1 MNILILG
8 SQGFIGSHIVQH
20 FLSVG
25 LEIYGCDLIEFST
38 EKYRYQK
45 ISILSSDFEKV
56 FLENNFDV
64 CINASGSGN
73 VGFSVENPMNDFEAN
88 SLAVIKT
95 LDIIRK
101 YQPTCKYI
109 HISSAA
115 VYGNPKQL
123 PVCESDSI
131 SPLSPYGYHKMVSEL
146 ICKEYHHL
154 YQLQISILRPF
165 SVYGNGLRKQLLW
178 DICKKIDQSDEI
190 TLFGTG
196 NESRDFIHISDL
208 VKLIDLIIKKS
219 TFNCDIYNAASGV
232 ETTIKSLASIF
243 EKQYNGAKKIKFSG
257 QVKQGDPLNWV
268 SSIQKIKQINFTTTV
283 DFETGVINYLN
294 WFRTIN
300 NEH

>member
-1 MNILILG
+1 MILVIG
-8 SQGFIGSHIVQH
+8 SQGFIGSHIVQY
-20 FLSVG
+20 FLSHRFEVF
-25 LEIYGCDLIEFST
+25 GCDLVEFNT
-38 EKYRYQK
+38 EKYHYKK
-45 ISILSSDFEKV
+45 ISILSSDFEKL

-73 VGFSVENPMNDFEAN
+73 VGFSVENPISDFEAN
-88 SLAVIKT
+88 SLAVIKA
-95 LDIIRK
+95 LDTIRK

-123 PVCESDSI
+123 PVKESDTM
-131 SPLSPYGYHKMVSEL
+131 SPLSPYGYHKMISEL

-165 SVYGNGLRKQLLW
+165 SVYGNGLKKQLLW
-178 DICKKIDQSDEI
+178 DICQKLQHSDNI

-196 NESRDFIHISDL
+196 NESRDFIHIADL
-208 VKLIDLIIKKS
+208 VQLIQLIIKKS
-219 TFNCDIYNAASGV
+219 TFNCDVFNAASGV
-232 ETTIKSLASIF
+232 ETTIKSLTSIV
-243 EKQYNGAKKIKFSG
+243 EKQFNGAKTIGFSG
-257 QVKQGDPLNWV
+257 KIKQGDPLNWV
-268 SSIQKIKQINFTTTV
+268 SSINKLKEIDFSTTI

-300 NEH
+300 NEQ

>member
-1 MNILILG
+1 MILVIG
-8 SQGFIGSHIVQH
+8 SQGFIGSYIVQH
-20 FLSVG
+20 FLSDG
-25 LEIYGCDLIEFST
+25 LEVYGCDLVEFNT
-38 EKYRYQK
+38 EKYHYQK
-45 ISILSSDFEKV
+45 ISILSSDFEKI
-56 FLENNFDV
+56 FLKNNFDV

-73 VGFSVENPMNDFEAN
+73 VGFSVENPISDFEAN
-88 SLAVIKT
+88 SLAVIKA
-95 LDIIRK
+95 LDTIRK

-123 PVCESDSI
+123 PVNESDLLA
-131 SPLSPYGYHKMVSEL
+131 PLSPYGYHKMISEL

-165 SVYGNGLRKQLLW
+165 SVYGNGLKKQLLW
-178 DICKKIDQSDEI
+178 DICQKLHQSDKI

-208 VKLIDLIIKKS
+208 VKLIDLIIQKS
-219 TFNCDIYNAASGV
+219 TFDCNIYNAASGV
-232 ETTIKSLASIF
+232 ETTIKSLALIF
-243 EKQYNGAKKIKFSG
+243 EKQFNETKEISFSG

-268 SSIQKIKQINFTTTV
+268 SSTDKLQQINFSTAV
-283 DFETGVINYLN
+283 DFETGVINYLK

-300 NEH
+300 NEQ